1 MGDRAGTHEP
11 GDEVPPAASGGRP
24 EHPHGPRGPRATRV
38 ADAVP
43 RRPLSV
49 RGVVTAVAVH
59 DAGGPVLRATL
70 DDGTGSVELC
80 FFGRRNVPGIAPGAQ
95 VAADGVVL
103 VEHGRL
109 RLVNP
114 RYHFLA

>member
-1 MGDRAGTHEP
+1 MGDGAGTHEP
-11 GDEVPPAASGGRP
+11 GDEVAAAASGDGNK
-24 EHPHGPRGPRATRV
+24 HPQGPQGPRATRV

-49 RGVVTAVAVH
+49 RGVVTVVAVH

-80 FFGRRNVPGIAPGAQ
+80 FFGRRDVPGIAPGAQ